1 MTETNPKIVA
11 AAYDLK
17 AAFDLAAAFM
27 RGGMSVEVY
36 TSWQYRDGC
45 AAQVAVYD
53 TESFFMQPEEE
64 YALLERLFRSAPAG
78 CLCFMKSDS
87 SLRGN
92 LGSELA
98 ALRNARAAESLLFVP
113 AFPKAR
119 KFTQNGVQY
128 QLGADGQKR
137 DVLGNAAQLINS
149 CQNTS
154 VFCGPVDKLG
164 AADGCVFVADCPS
177 QEAFD
182 EIIREMTGK
191 CWEALAGTSALA
203 ERLAEICDLRSTR
216 EKPLM
221 GETALLVDGKR
232 GMLRLDTLEWKEAE

>member
-1 MTETNPKIVA
+1 MRDNKPRVIA

-17 AAFDLAAAFM
+17 AAFDLASALM
-27 RGGMSVEVY
+27 RGGISVEVY
-36 TSWQYRDGC
+36 TSAQYRDGC
-45 AAQVAVYD
+45 AAQAAVYD

-64 YALLERLFRSAPAG
+64 YALLVKLFRCAPKE
-78 CLCFMKSDS
+78 CLCFMKTDS
-87 SLRGN
+87 ALRGN
-92 LGSELA
+92 VGSELA
-98 ALRNARAAESLLFVP
+98 ALRDAKNAESLLFIP

-149 CQNTS
+149 FRNTAVS
-154 VFCGPVDKLG
+154 CGPLNRRG
-164 AADGCVFVADCPS
+164 MGERCVHVADCAS

-182 EIIREMTGK
+182 GMVQEMAASR
-191 CWEALAGTSALA
+191 WDALAGTSALA
-203 ERLAEICDLRSTR
+203 ERLAAICGLEKRAEPLCMPEAALR
-216 EKPLM
+216 
-221 GETALLVDGKR
+221 VDGKP